1 MYTTCLFCNTD
12 LGRNE
17 AIEALP
23 IGRRLAFDSERGRLW
38 VVCRR
43 CERWNLT
50 AVEER
55 WEALE
60 QCERAFGGTRLRV
73 STDNIGLARLH
84 EGLELVRVGRA
95 LRPEFAAWRYGD
107 QFGRR
112 RRRQIAVTGGA
123 LALVGGVVAGGAA
136 AGIGIVSFGG
146 LITQVVQRLVNGNPK
161 QVIARIH
168 SAEGTVE
175 VQRRDLAKTAILA
188 SERAPFALRIDRE
201 KRGVAL
207 LDGADA
213 VRAAGLLFP
222 AANRFGA
229 GRAEVRGAVS
239 LIESAG
245 DPSEYL
251 AGVARGAAITRRKKD
266 WRWDAAEATRQS
278 TGVPF
283 EMIDVVPQKGL
294 LALRSVDRLA
304 IEMALQEESER
315 RAMEGELAEL
325 ERAWRDAEE
334 IAAIS
339 DNLLVSPSIAG
350 ALEALKRRAE

>member
-1 MYTTCLFCNTD
+1 MYTSCLFCTCD

-17 AIEALP
+17 SIESMP
-23 IGRRLAFDSERGRLW
+23 IGRRLAFDGEKGRLW
-38 VVCRR
+38 VVCRH

-60 QCERAFGGTRLRV
+60 QCERAFSITRLRV

-112 RRRQIAVTGGA
+112 RRRQLALTGGA
-123 LALVGGVVAGGAA
+123 LVLVGGVVAGGAV
-136 AGIGIVSFGG
+136 AGIGLGAFGG
-146 LITQVVQRLVNGNPK
+146 MISQIVQRLVNGNPK
-161 QVIARIH
+161 AVIARLQLP
-168 SAEGTVE
+168 EGVLTVE
-175 VQRRDLAKTAILA
+175 RRDLARTSILP
-188 SERAPFALRIDRE
+188 SDRAPFALGIDR
-201 KRGVAL
+201 KGGGVVL
-207 LDGADA
+207 LDGPDA

-229 GRAEVRGAVS
+229 GRNDVRGAVS
-239 LIESAG
+239 RIESAG
-245 DPSEYL
+245 DPAGYL
-251 AGVARGAAITRRKKD
+251 AGVTRAGAIARRAADYDRR
-266 WRWDAAEATRQS
+266 WGTAQ
-278 TGVPF
+278 G
-283 EMIDVVPQKGL
+283 KGL
-294 LALRSVDRLA
+294 FALPKVERLA
-304 IEMALQEESER
+304 IEMALQEDSER
-315 RAMEGELAEL
+315 RAMEGELQEL

-339 DNLLVSPSIAG
+339 DDLLVAPSIVG
-350 ALEALKRRAE
+350 ALEALKRRTR

>member
-1 MYTTCLFCNTD
+1 MYTTCLFCNSD

-17 AIEALP
+17 SIESLP
-23 IGRRLAFDSERGRLW
+23 IGRRVAFDSERGRLW

-60 QCERAFGGTRLRV
+60 ECERAFGTTRLRV
-73 STDNIGLARLH
+73 STDHIGLARLH

-112 RRRQIAVTGGA
+112 RRLQLAMTGGA
-123 LALVGGVVAGGAA
+123 LALVGGAVVGGVA
-136 AGIGIVSFGG
+136 AGIGVAAFGG
-146 LITQVVQRLVNGNPK
+146 IITQVVQRVVNGNPE
-161 QVIARIH
+161 QVVARLLLP
-168 SAEGTVE
+168 EGLLTVK
-175 VQRRDLAKTAILA
+175 RRDLARTTLLPGDKGA
-188 SERAPFALRIDRE
+188 FALSIDR
-201 KRGVAL
+201 KKKGVTL
-207 LDGADA
+207 LEGPDA
-213 VRAAGLLFP
+213 ARAAGLLFP

-229 GRAEVRGAVS
+229 AGSDVRAAVS
-239 LIESAG
+239 RIEHAG
-245 DPSEYL
+245 DPSTYL
-251 AGVARGAAITRRKKD
+251 ASAARMAATTRRLSA
-266 WRWDAAEATRQS
+266 RMSMFSGQS
-278 TGVPF
+278 SK
-283 EMIDVVPQKGL
+283 EGL
-294 LALRSVDRLA
+294 FALPKVDRLA
-304 IEMALQEESER
+304 IEMALQEAFER

-339 DNLLVSPSIAG
+339 DDLLTPPSVVS
-350 ALEALKRRAE
+350 ALEALKRRSQ

>member
-1 MYTTCLFCNTD
+1 MYTTCLFCNAD

-17 AIEALP
+17 SIESLP
-23 IGRRLAFDSERGRLW
+23 IGRRVAFDGERGRLW

-60 QCERAFGGTRLRV
+60 ECERAFGATRLRV
-73 STDNIGLARLH
+73 STDHIGLARLR

-112 RRRQIAVTGGA
+112 RRLQLAVTGGA
-123 LALVGGVVAGGAA
+123 LALVGGVVVGGAA
-136 AGIGIVSFGG
+136 AGIGMAAFGG
-146 LITQVVQRLVNGNPK
+146 IITQVVQRVVNGNPGR
-161 QVIARIH
+161 VVARLQLP
-168 SAEGTVE
+168 EGVLAVTR
-175 VQRRDLAKTAILA
+175 QDLARTTLLPGDKGA
-188 SERAPFALRIDRE
+188 FALSIDRQ
-201 KRGVAL
+201 KHGVTL
-207 LDGADA
+207 IEGPDA
-213 VRAAGLLFP
+213 ARAAGLLFP

-229 GRAEVRGAVS
+229 AGSDVRAAVAR
-239 LIESAG
+239 IEHAG
-245 DPSEYL
+245 DPSTYL
-251 AGVARGAAITRRKKD
+251 ASAARMAATTRRL
-266 WRWDAAEATRQS
+266 AARLSSGQRS
-278 TGVPF
+278 K
-283 EMIDVVPQKGL
+283 QGL
-294 LALRSVDRLA
+294 FALPKVDRLA

-334 IAAIS
+334 IAAIA
-339 DNLLVSPSIAG
+339 DDLLTPPRVAG
-350 ALEALKRRAE
+350 ALEALKPRSR